1 MTSVLD
7 QLGALDLSGIVAAR
21 SSISTAVSAPNLE
34 RLVAQGVGPDALGA
48 FGAGLQALQGALAD
62 DPAALLA
69 PLGGLI
75 QQVADEL
82 RADISAADLLRA
94 TTEAA
99 QLFSAVV
106 AALGGDM
113 SGLSAALGTEV
124 PDLLGS
130 LAGRVGVQPSG
141 ALSDLAEFARVV
153 AEVEA
158 GAPADPDVLAELV
171 LQATLPFP
179 VASLRGLRQRV
190 DELRAG
196 CAAVA
201 LPDSRTTG
209 LQQAVAAIATAAAGS
224 DTAALQRALTSLEQ
238 TRLATVAQL
247 SLDLRQI
254 SAATAALRLDDLS
267 GELTRLAEPLHTAE
281 TGVLDLLADL
291 RAQLVAAKADI
302 AGADFSAVGGFLD
315 TLIGQVET
323 QAVAAVEPLI
333 TEAVSTAQERLG
345 GFLGRLGLRQVRAEV
360 LGAVHEVAVQ
370 IAAHDPTAPLAELY
384 TAMDSVR
391 TALDPA
397 TLGQEVRQAL
407 QAVVA
412 SAESALQQ
420 VIDGLA
426 AIKAGVQAVAS
437 EAEPPLTQATQAIET
452 FAGAIREVQAALEN
466 LDVAKMGQ
474 SVVQSLHGVTQTVQQ
489 ITSAVTLPD
498 ALRPQISSLA
508 DSIRAVDLHTAV
520 EQPVAQAL
528 AGLRLPDDAAQSL
541 EKVVDAIRH
550 LIPAQ
555 LIASIEADVNGLLE
569 QLTHL
574 HPELALGS
582 LNDFVHGA
590 ADKLGAVKLADHVG
604 VLEPAFHVVQDALA
618 ALDPATLFRP
628 VIDAYDRLTSA
639 LAVPGVSD
647 VASRLG
653 AAIGSAVDAIADP
666 LTSSLATLPG
676 VSTSSPRPATGTLPG
691 SPGSPAG
698 GTGPPGPGASGGGTP
713 GSPGGGAAAA
723 DIPVRPGDA
732 IRLLGHLPALL
743 RDALSALDASAVQAC
758 LATLDKL
765 TGGLAADL
773 RSLALAVGDIE
784 TRLAATLD
792 AMVHGLA
799 VPVAGAQLAVAAHL
813 QAQADSGGL
822 DVDATLLAIGRA
834 GPAGLTADLSGA
846 LGSSVAAVRAEALRL
861 GGSAGASLERA
872 AAALDACR
880 LAGATADLRTFLDAI
895 DPEPVA
901 AALDDLVLTALGRGP
916 DLVAGV
922 GQVLSQTVERL
933 RALIE
938 RYQPAAVAMR
948 FLPLLQMVD
957 DEIALLDPRA
967 LAAEVEDIYRL
978 IVDTVAAYDP
988 AQVAAVVD
996 AEVAAVADELRALD
1010 VATLVP
1016 DTSFLQPLADK
1027 IQAASPLSA
1036 LSGAAGSLD
1045 AVAQR
1050 LEAVDLDQLIADVN
1064 GLGPQV
1070 SAAFGQVVDTVQQ
1083 EILAL
1088 LDALQTGGASGSAS
1102 VSVSGSASGGGG
1114 G

>member
-1 MTSVLD
+1 MD

-21 SSISTAVSAPNLE
+21 SSISTAVSAPDLE
-34 RLVAQGVGPDALGA
+34 RLMAQGIGPNALGA
-48 FGAGLQALQGALAD
+48 VGAGLQALQGALAG

-69 PLGGLI
+69 PAGALI
-75 QQVADEL
+75 QQVAGEL
-82 RADISAADLLRA
+82 HVDISTAGLLHA
-94 TTEAA
+94 TTEAV

-113 SGLSAALGTEV
+113 SGLSAALGAQV
-124 PDLLGS
+124 PGLLGD

-141 ALSDLAEFARVV
+141 ALSDLAEFTRLV
-153 AEVEA
+153 AAVEA
-158 GAPADPDVLAELV
+158 GAPTDPGALADLV

-179 VASLRGLRQRV
+179 VTSLRGLRQRV
-190 DELRAG
+190 DALQAAS
-196 CAAVA
+196 AAVA

-209 LQQAVAAIATAAAGS
+209 LQQAVAAVATAAAGS
-224 DTAALQRALTSLEQ
+224 DTAALRRALASLEQ
-238 TRLATVAQL
+238 ARVATIAQL
-247 SLDLRQI
+247 SLDLQQI
-254 SAATAALRLDDLS
+254 ASATVSLQLDALS
-267 GELTRLAEPLHTAE
+267 GELTRLAAPLHTAE

-291 RAQLVAAKADI
+291 RAQLVAAKGDV
-302 AGADFSAVGGFLD
+302 AGADFTAVGGFLD
-315 TLIGQVET
+315 TLVGELEAE
-323 QAVAAVEPLI
+323 AVAAVEPLI
-333 TEAVSTAQERLG
+333 TEAVSTAQQRLG
-345 GFLGRLGLRQVRAEV
+345 AFLDRLGLRQARAEV

-384 TAMDSVR
+384 SAIDSVR
-391 TALDPA
+391 KALDPA
-397 TLGQEVRQAL
+397 NLGQEVQQAL

-426 AIKAGVQAVAS
+426 TIKAGVQAVAA

-452 FAGAIREVQAALEN
+452 FASAIREVQAALEN

-489 ITSAVTLPD
+489 LTSAVTLPD
-498 ALRPQISSLA
+498 ALRPQITSLA
-508 DSIRAVDLHTAV
+508 DSIRAVDLQTAV

-528 AGLRLPDDAAQSL
+528 AGLQLPDDAAQSL

-574 HPELALGS
+574 HPDLALGS

-590 ADKLGAVKLADHVG
+590 ADKIGSFKLADHVD
-604 VLEPAFHVVQDALA
+604 VLEPAFHAVQDALA
-618 ALDPATLFRP
+618 ALDPAALFRP
-628 VIDAYDRLTSA
+628 IIDAYDRLTSA

-647 VASRLG
+647 VAGRLG
-653 AAIGSAVDAIADP
+653 AAIGSAVDATAGQ

-676 VSTSSPRPATGTLPG
+676 VSTAPPRPATGTSPA
-691 SPGSPAG
+691 SPGPPPG
-698 GTGPPGPGASGGGTP
+698 GTGTPGPGTPGGGTP
-713 GSPGGGAAAA
+713 GSQVGGAAAA
-723 DIPVRPGDA
+723 DLPVRPGDA

-743 RDALSALDASAVQAC
+743 RDALSALDTPAVQAC
-758 LATLDKL
+758 LATVDNL

-773 RSLALAVGDIE
+773 RSLALAVSDIE
-784 TRLAATLD
+784 ARVAATLD
-792 AMVHGLA
+792 TMVHGLA
-799 VPVAGAQLAVAAHL
+799 VPVASAQLAVAAHL
-813 QAQADSGGL
+813 EAQADDGGL
-822 DVDATLLAIGRA
+822 DVDTTLLAIGRA
-834 GPAGLTADLSGA
+834 GPAGLAADLSGT
-846 LGSSVAAVRAEALRL
+846 LGSSVAAVRAETAQL
-861 GGSAGASLERA
+861 GGSAGASLEQA

-880 LAGATADLRTFLDAI
+880 LAGATADLSTFLAAI

-901 AALDDLVLTALGRGP
+901 AALDDLVLTALGRAP
-916 DLVAGV
+916 DLVAGM
-922 GQVLSQTVERL
+922 GQTLANTVERL
-933 RALIE
+933 RALVE

-948 FLPLLQMVD
+948 FLPLLQLVD

-967 LAAEVEDIYRL
+967 LGAEVEDIYRL

-988 AQVAAVVD
+988 AQVAAAVD
-996 AEVAAVADELRALD
+996 AEIAAVADELRAVD

-1027 IQAASPLSA
+1027 VQAASPLPL
-1036 LSGAAGSLD
+1036 LSGAAASLD

-1070 SAAFGQVVDTVQQ
+1070 SAAFDQVAGSVQQ

-1088 LDALQTGGASGSAS
+1088 LDALQFGGASGSAS
-1102 VSVSGSASGGGG
+1102 VSASGSVSGGGG